1 LQYLTFRRYS
11 EKELVTITISI
22 APLIEGTVVH
32 EYCTGHCS
40 HVFTSVFKEAFPKAN
55 SRARDL
61 AATIKTTPQAFG
73 FFIQW
78 VYKHQS
84 DLPTP
89 SIADWISVWILADKL
104 WIPKLQNF
112 AINAINLN
120 LNLGAGLGEQDFVEM
135 WKKIL
140 TEQDFLNIWKNTS
153 KRSALRNFFADAVA
167 ICCPTFD
174 SANILPKNM
183 MLDVYDVWKKSY
195 EETGKSHVER
205 KDRCIQKYYVNED

>member
-1 LQYLTFRRYS
+1 
-11 EKELVTITISI
+11 
-22 APLIEGTVVH
+22 
-32 EYCTGHCS
+32 
-40 HVFTSVFKEAFPKAN
+40 
-55 SRARDL
+55 
-61 AATIKTTPQAFG
+61 
-73 FFIQW
+73 
-78 VYKHQS
+78 
-84 DLPTP
+84 
-89 SIADWISVWILADKL
+89 
-104 WIPKLQNF
+104 
-112 AINAINLN
+112 
-120 LNLGAGLGEQDFVEM
+120 M

>member
-120 LNLGAGLGEQDFVEM
+120 LNLGAGL
-135 WKKIL
+135 